1 MGKGEKSKWEL
12 ATCCQSVWRRGKW
25 HNGVNEAVPGSLQG
39 GMMME
44 SKPVF
49 TIQNAR
55 KFGNLET
62 AWTAKGQ
69 RRTSRLKTQELIES
83 LIQNIRP
90 QTPPTP
96 TSCCQETAPLP
107 FSMGLEV
114 QIQALRIPVGAE
126 WRSEAS
132 GWNKN
137 LVKVCRL
144 NSETLQAAP
153 SPWLASRSSPAGS
166 IPSSSHCHQHT
177 YRSQDSSLEKWNCL
191 RENGYRYWHP
201 DHVVSPQWK
210 TQFAS
215 DPPG

>member
-12 ATCCQSVWRRGKW
+12 ATCCQSVWRRDKW

-44 SKPVF
+44 SKRVF
-49 TIQNAR
+49 TVQNAR

-114 QIQALRIPVGAE
+114 QIQALRMPVWAE

-132 GWNKN
+132 GWNKRH
-137 LVKVCRL
+137 LVKVYRL
-144 NSETLQAAP
+144 SSETLQAAP
-153 SPWLASRSSPAGS
+153 SPCSLTCFQIFSSREYSILFSLPPTHIQITRFFFGEMELLKGKWLQILTPWPCSVSTVENPV
-166 IPSSSHCHQHT
+166 
-177 YRSQDSSLEKWNCL
+177 CL
-191 RENGYRYWHP
+191 
-201 DHVVSPQWK
+201 
-210 TQFAS
+210 
-215 DPPG
+215 